1 MDSLT
6 TQINQDIKQAMMAKE
21 SLRLNTLRMLK
32 SAIGYAAIEAKKDE
46 LSDPE
51 VIKVIQKEAKKRK
64 DAHEQF
70 LKGGRAEQAEQ
81 EQAELAILEAYL
93 PQALSAE
100 ELETAV
106 KQAISETGATSKKEM
121 GQVIRAVQA
130 ATAGRA
136 DGKAISQL
144 VGKLLS

>member
-1 MDSLT
+1 MENLT
-6 TQINQDIKQAMMAKE
+6 QTITADIKKAMVAKD

-32 SAIGYAAIEAKKDE
+32 SAIGYAAIEASKDE

-51 VIKVIQKEAKKRK
+51 IISVIQKEAKKRK

-81 EQAELAILEAYL
+81 EAQELKILESFL
-93 PQALSAE
+93 PTPFSPE
-100 ELETAV
+100 ELEALV
-106 KQAISETGATSKKEM
+106 QKAIAEVGATSKKEM
-121 GQVIRAVQA
+121 GQVIKAVQQSA
-130 ATAGRA
+130 SGRA
-136 DGKAISQL
+136 DGKAISQM

>member
-1 MDSLT
+1 MENLT
-6 TQINQDIKQAMMAKE
+6 QTITAEIKMAMVAKD

-32 SAIGYAAIEAKKDE
+32 SAIGYAAIEASKDE

-51 VIKVIQKEAKKRK
+51 IISVIQKEAKKRK

-81 EQAELAILEAYL
+81 EAQELKILESFL
-93 PQALSAE
+93 PTPLTPE
-100 ELETAV
+100 ELEEV
-106 KQAISETGATSKKEM
+106 VRKAITEVGATSKKEM
-121 GQVIRAVQA
+121 GQVIKTVQQSA
-130 ATAGRA
+130 SGRA
-136 DGKAISQL
+136 DGKAISQM

>member
-1 MDSLT
+1 MENLT
-6 TQINQDIKQAMMAKE
+6 QTITAEIKMAMVAKD

-32 SAIGYAAIEAKKDE
+32 SAIGYAAIEASKDE

-51 VIKVIQKEAKKRK
+51 IISVIQKEAKKRK

-81 EQAELAILEAYL
+81 EAQELKILESFL
-93 PQALSAE
+93 PTPFTPE
-100 ELETAV
+100 ELEEV
-106 KQAISETGATSKKEM
+106 VRKAITEVGATSNKEM
-121 GQVIRAVQA
+121 GQVIKTVQQSA
-130 ATAGRA
+130 SGRA
-136 DGKAISQL
+136 DGKAISQM

>member
-1 MDSLT
+1 MENLT
-6 TQINQDIKQAMMAKE
+6 QTINSDIKQAMKAKD

-32 SAIGYAAIEAKKDE
+32 SAIGYVAIEAKKDA
-46 LSDPE
+46 LSDTE
-51 VIKVIQKEAKKRK
+51 VIGVIQKEAKKRK

-81 EQAELAILEAYL
+81 EAQELKILETYL
-93 PQALSAE
+93 PTPLTPE
-100 ELETAV
+100 ELEAV
-106 KQAISETGATSKKEM
+106 VRKAIDEVGATSKKEM
-121 GQVIRAVQA
+121 GQVIKAVQQSSS
-130 ATAGRA
+130 GKA